1 MGGSDWRSRNVN
13 HISWTMTSLTALHET
28 LPAGTFS
35 FWGNTKEMKRTFTHC
50 LASLSVLI
58 VLISSSI
65 AFGQAK
71 INMDDNRWVSIGG
84 GLRTAYQSTE
94 TAPGSGEYFKDFTL
108 DNIRLYVNAQLH
120 KDFQAEF
127 NTEYDGSGDIQV
139 LDAVVK
145 YSARPYFNIW
155 MGRHLVPSDRANLD
169 GPFFLNAYDYPGL
182 VSRYPGIF
190 AGRDNGVSVNGDI
203 KGGKF
208 KYAAGIYEGMQ
219 SFSAGDTLLY
229 AARGVVNFLGPEPGY
244 YNSST
249 YYAEKNIFALGFA
262 VQHQS
267 DVVLIGG
274 NPEDFTGFNVDL
286 LFEKKVSDKGAFTLE
301 GAWYNYDYQGAS
313 GDGSGYLAEGAFLF
327 GKQIGIGR
335 FQPYFRYQDFQ
346 AANVLDT
353 GVNYIIRG
361 HNARVSAFW
370 SQADPGFGTEK
381 SNQFKV
387 GTQFQF

>member
-1 MGGSDWRSRNVN
+1 MPTG
-13 HISWTMTSLTALHET
+13 A
-28 LPAGTFS
+28 FS

-50 LASLSVLI
+50 LAIFSVLI

-71 INMDDNRWVSIGG
+71 INMDDMRWVSIGG
-84 GLRTAYQSTE
+84 GLRTAFRSTE
-94 TAPGSGEYFKDFTL
+94 VGLTGDYAKDFTL
-108 DNIRLYVNAQLH
+108 ENIRLYVNAQLH
-120 KDFQAEF
+120 KDFQVEF
-127 NTEYDGSGDIQV
+127 NTEYDGSGDIMV

-145 YSARPYFNIW
+145 YSPRPYFNIW

-208 KYAAGIYEGMQ
+208 KYAFGMYEGVG
-219 SFSAGDTLLY
+219 SVTTSDPLLY
-229 AARGVVNFLGPEPGY
+229 AGRAVVNFLDPEPGY

-249 YYAEKNIFALGFA
+249 YYGEKNILAIGAAF
-262 VQHQS
+262 QHQS
-267 DVVLIGG
+267 DAVLVAG
-274 NPEDFTGFNVDL
+274 NPESFTGYNFDL
-286 LFEKKVSDKGAFTLE
+286 LFEKKAGDKGAFSLE
-301 GAWYNYDYQGAS
+301 GAWYNYDYEGGF
-313 GDGSGYLAEGAFLF
+313 GDGSGYFAEGAFLF
-327 GKQIGIGR
+327 GGEVGIGR
-335 FQPYFRYQDFQ
+335 LQPFVRYQDFQ
-346 AANVLDT
+346 ESSILDT

-361 HNARVSAFW
+361 HSARVSAFW
-370 SQADPGFGTEK
+370 GLFDSGIPGQDK
-381 SNQFKV
+381 SNQFTV